1 MENIGQSINYSR
13 STLLSVL
20 NLSNNN
26 INSKGLNILL
36 KEIKKNNNL
45 QKLILDNNYI
55 SDISSFKSYF
65 MDNLHLTY
73 LSLKKCAI
81 NNEGVEYLV
90 EGL

>member
-1 MENIGQSINYSR
+1 M
-13 STLLSVL
+13 
-20 NLSNNN
+20 
-26 INSKGLNILL
+26 
-36 KEIKKNNNL
+36 
-45 QKLILDNNYI
+45 DNNYI

-65 MDNLHLTY
+65 IDNLHLTY